1 MGVEGQM
8 AFRPFRLRPAILRCQ
23 RGKRR
28 NHAVNTA
35 QASSELDL
43 LLSLAEQALVAA
55 YGAATDH
62 VALQNAKGDA
72 VRAFDLAAHAAI
84 ERHLA
89 RSGLPLVLY
98 SEEGVPRHLG
108 RGAPQMRVIVD
119 PVDGSD
125 NFARGLPF
133 AAMSNFCAAIA
144 PPTGLLDIATVRTA
158 VIHPLM
164 GEEVVFLLHRGTAF
178 MRRTDGVTPLAVND
192 VKALRDAMVSVELNH
207 HAPGV
212 PLAEVMGKAR
222 GVRTLGCCS
231 AALLAVARGQL
242 DAHIDIRG
250 RLTPESWL
258 AAAAMV
264 RAAGG
269 VVILLDNALE
279 RTQPPANLLQRC
291 SLVAA
296 ATPELMEEILMHL
309 RKTFL

>member
-1 MGVEGQM
+1 VSTT
-8 AFRPFRLRPAILRCQ
+8 RS
-23 RGKRR
+23 
-28 NHAVNTA
+28 T
-35 QASSELDL
+35 SEIDL
-43 LLSLAEQALVAA
+43 LRALAEEALHAA
-55 YGAATDH
+55 YSAATDH
-62 VALQNAKGDA
+62 LAVQNANGDA

-89 RSGLPLVLY
+89 RSGLPLILFP
-98 SEEGVPRHLG
+98 EEGAPRHLG
-108 RGAPQMRVIVD
+108 RGAPQMRVIVN

-133 AAMSNFCAAIA
+133 AAMSSFCAAIA
-144 PPTGLLDIATVRTA
+144 PPTGLLDIATVRA
-158 VIHPLM
+158 AIIHPLT
-164 GEEVVFLLHRGTAF
+164 EPDTAF
-178 MRRTDGVTPLAVND
+178 VLHQGAAHVERAGESAPLRVNATH
-192 VKALRDAMVSVELNH
+192 ALPEAMVSVELNH

-269 VVILLDNALE
+269 EVMLLDSALE
-279 RTQPPANLLQRC
+279 CTQPPANLLQRC
-291 SLVAA
+291 SIVAA
-296 ATPELMEEILMHL
+296 ATRELLDEILKHL
-309 RKTFL
+309 RKAFL

>member
-1 MGVEGQM
+1 MSTTQS
-8 AFRPFRLRPAILRCQ
+8 
-23 RGKRR
+23 
-28 NHAVNTA
+28 
-35 QASSELDL
+35 SSEIDL
-43 LLSLAEQALVAA
+43 LRTLAEEALHAA
-55 YGAATDH
+55 YSAATDH

-84 ERHLA
+84 ERHVA
-89 RSGLPLVLY
+89 HSGLPLVLY
-98 SEEGVPRHLG
+98 SEEGAPRHLG

-144 PPTGLLDIATVRTA
+144 PPTGLLDIATVRAA
-158 VIHPLM
+158 VIHPLA
-164 GEEVVFLLHRGTAF
+164 EPDTAF
-178 MRRTDGVTPLAVND
+178 VLHHGAAHMEQAGEAVPLRVND
-192 VKALRDAMVSVELNH
+192 TRTLPEAMVSVELNH

-269 VVILLDNALE
+269 EVMLLDAALE

-296 ATPELMEEILMHL
+296 ASQELLDEILMHL
-309 RKTFL
+309 RKAFL